1 MTDQAR
7 GITRRP
13 DDARPA
19 QVGRRNH
26 GAALSVL
33 RDQLRATGDLPAVD
47 GPPQQA
53 GPGGSHEVDE
63 VSGEVSDDVVDR
75 AVRAFQQRRGL
86 IVDGRV
92 GPQTATA
99 LEAARWHLGDRLL
112 QFTPGHLLRG
122 DDVAQLQERL
132 LTLGFS
138 PGRVDSLFG
147 PDTDRA
153 VRAFQRGCGLPADGS
168 VGPAT
173 LRAFEGLRRSVSG
186 GAPHSLRERESIRR
200 SGHSLAGR
208 TIVIDPGHGGDD
220 LGAQAHGVVEA
231 EVVLDLARRIEG
243 RLSAHGV
250 AVVLTRGQHTAGG
263 DDEDRARFANDC
275 GADLV
280 LSLHCDLAD
289 HPEASGFATFFYGED
304 RFGIWSVIGERL
316 ADLIQREAVARTR
329 LVDCRSHARSWSLLQ
344 HTRMPT
350 VVIEAGYLSH
360 PGDAARLRDQTFR
373 DDIAE
378 AVVVA
383 IQRMYL
389 GDEDMG
395 GTGLL
400 HLGELRKFM
409 ESLAG

>member
-1 MTDQAR
+1 MSDHE
-7 GITRRP
+7 RRTACVVG
-13 DDARPA
+13 DAAIPLL
-19 QVGRRNH
+19 GRRSR
-26 GAALSVL
+26 GLAVLVL
-33 RDQLRATGDLPAVD
+33 REQLRAAGDLD
-47 GPPQQA
+47 QA
-53 GPGGSHEVDE
+53 GGLNGTPAGPCGP
-63 VSGEVSDDVVDR
+63 DDLFDDGIDQ

-86 IVDGRV
+86 IVDGIV
-92 GPQTATA
+92 GPQTRTA
-99 LEAARWHLGDRLL
+99 LEGARWHLGDRLL

-132 LTLGFS
+132 LTLGFT
-138 PGRVDSLFG
+138 PGRVDSQFG
-147 PDTDRA
+147 PETDHA

-186 GAPHSLRERESIRR
+186 GAPHSLREREGIRR

-243 RLSAHGV
+243 RLGAHGV

-275 GADLV
+275 SADLV
-280 LSLHCDLAD
+280 LSLHCDRAD
-289 HPEASGFATFFYGED
+289 HPEARGFATFFYGQD
-304 RFGIWSVIGERL
+304 RFGAWSAIGERL
-316 ADLIQREAVARTR
+316 ADLIQREAVARTG
-329 LVDCRSHARSWSLLQ
+329 LVDCRSHARSWALLQ
-344 HTRMPT
+344 HTTMPT

-360 PGDAARLRDQTFR
+360 PDDAARLSDEAFR

-389 GDEDMG
+389 GDEDRG

-400 HLGELRKFM
+400 HLGDLRRFM

>member
-1 MTDQAR
+1 MSDQGQRTA
-7 GITRRP
+7 RRP
-13 DDARPA
+13 GDPPVLLHRRSHGPA
-19 QVGRRNH
+19 VT
-26 GAALSVL
+26 VL
-33 RDQLRATGDLPAVD
+33 REQLVATGDLLD
-47 GPPQQA
+47 A
-53 GPGGSHEVDE
+53 GLPSDAA
-63 VSGEVSDDVVDR
+63 GEVFDDVLDR

-86 IVDGRV
+86 VVDGLV
-92 GPQTATA
+92 GPQTESA
-99 LEAARWHLGDRLL
+99 LEGARWHLGDRLL
-112 QFTPGHLLRG
+112 QFNPGHLLRG
-122 DDVAQLQERL
+122 DDVAHLQERL
-132 LTLGFS
+132 LSLGFS

-173 LRAFEGLRRSVSG
+173 LRAFDGLRRSVSG
-186 GAPHSLRERESIRR
+186 GAPLSLREREGVRR

-220 LGAQAHGVVEA
+220 LGAQANGVVES

-280 LSLHCDLAD
+280 LSLHCDHAD
-289 HPEASGFATFFYGED
+289 HPQANGFATFFYGRD
-304 RFGIWSVIGERL
+304 RFGAWSAIGEQL
-316 ADLIQREAVARTR
+316 ADLIQREAVARTG
-329 LVDCRSHARSWSLLQ
+329 LVDCRSHARSWALLQ
-344 HTRMPT
+344 QTTMPT

-360 PGDAARLRDQTFR
+360 PGDAARLQDHGFR

-389 GDEDMG
+389 GEEDIG

>member
-1 MTDQAR
+1 S
-7 GITRRP
+7 GRP
-13 DDARPA
+13 GSPA
-19 QVGRRNH
+19 PT
-26 GAALSVL
+26 AP
-33 RDQLRATGDLPAVD
+33 TGDRGGVMA
-47 GPPQQA
+47 A
-53 GPGGSHEVDE
+53 GVVADE
-63 VSGEVSDDVVDR
+63 VFDDDVDH

-86 IVDGRV
+86 IVDGLV
-92 GPQTATA
+92 GPQTGTA
-99 LEAARWHLGDRLL
+99 LDGARWHLGDRLL

-122 DDVAQLQERL
+122 DDVAALQERL
-132 LTLGFS
+132 LTLGFT

-173 LRAFEGLRRSVSG
+173 LRAFDGLRRSVSG
-186 GAPHSLRERESIRR
+186 GAPHSLREREGIRR

-220 LGAQAHGVVEA
+220 PGSRANGLVEA

-280 LSLHCDLAD
+280 LSLHCDLAA
-289 HPEASGFATFFYGED
+289 HPEASGFATFFYGQD
-304 RFGIWSVIGERL
+304 RFGAWSAIGERL
-316 ADLIQREAVARTR
+316 ADLIQREAVARTG
-329 LVDCRSHARSWSLLQ
+329 LVDCRSHARSWALLQ
-344 HTRMPT
+344 HTTMPT

-360 PGDAARLRDQTFR
+360 PGDAARIRDPAFR

-383 IQRMYL
+383 VQRMYL
-389 GDEDMG
+389 GDEDQG

-400 HLGELRKFM
+400 HLGDLRRFM